1 MHKLPTFDN
10 QDNLQDLAVVKE
22 KQKEEK
28 QEKQKEIDAL
38 EPSWLLVLEGQR
50 GIFRC
55 PRTKEKNVEF
65 L

>member
-1 MHKLPTFDN
+1 MHRLPTFDN
-10 QDNLQDLAVVKE
+10 HDNLLEVAIVKE

-38 EPSWLLVLEGQR
+38 EPSWLLVLEG
-50 GIFRC
+50 IFRC
-55 PRTKEKNVEF
+55 PRTNEKNVEF